1 MSRQH
6 TKNLLD
12 LESTLLPGK
21 LEPATPKPPK
31 IAPGVE
37 SSPAGSDA
45 GTDSPLRE
53 RDTASKTNKDG
64 VSMGNRLIDS
74 FDGVLSDLDGVV
86 YTGPRV
92 IEGATEA
99 LDQLAG
105 EGKSLAYVTNNASR
119 SPEEVA
125 AHLREL
131 GAPATAEQVFG
142 SALAGAELLAGEV
155 APGASVLVVG
165 SQFLADSVRAQG
177 LIVVSTSD
185 DRPDAVIQGFSPAL
199 GWKDLAEAAYA
210 ITAGATWVATNVDMT
225 LPQERGF
232 APGNG
237 SLVAAVAAATGKSP
251 LVAGK
256 PEAALFETAAR
267 HSGVERALVVGD
279 RLDTDILGGNRA
291 GMATVLVL
299 TGVDST
305 QTALAARV
313 DERPTYLIR
322 SLGELYEEYP
332 AITADDGAYFCGAAV
347 ARVLGATV
355 SVSGRE
361 DDLDSWRAACAAWWA
376 AHPNTTPES
385 GPEIVFATAG

>member
-1 MSRQH
+1 M
-6 TKNLLD
+6 T
-12 LESTLLPGK
+12 
-21 LEPATPKPPK
+21 
-31 IAPGVE
+31 
-37 SSPAGSDA
+37 
-45 GTDSPLRE
+45 
-53 RDTASKTNKDG
+53 
-64 VSMGNRLIDS
+64 NRLIDS
-74 FDGVLSDLDGVV
+74 FDGVLADLDGVV
-86 YTGPRV
+86 YTGPQV
-92 IEGATEA
+92 IEGAIDA

-131 GAPATAEQVFG
+131 GAPAVAEQVFG

-165 SQFLADSVRAQG
+165 SQFLADCVRAQG
-177 LIVVSTSD
+177 LVVVSTSD

-199 GWKDLAEAAYA
+199 GWKDLAEASYA
-210 ITAGATWVATNVDMT
+210 IAAGATWVATNVDMT

-256 PEAALFETAAR
+256 PEPALFEKAAR
-267 HSGVERALVVGD
+267 HSGVERGLVVGD

-322 SLGELYEEYP
+322 TLGELYEEYP

-347 ARVLGATV
+347 ARVSGSTV

-361 DDLDSWRAACAAWWA
+361 DDLNSWRAACAAWWA
-376 AHPNTTPES
+376 THPDTTPVAA
-385 GPEIVFATAG
+385 PEIAFATAG